1 MRPLMGEDIDSRI
14 CPTNN
19 LIRKAE
25 EIWQGKRF
33 KRYLAW
39 LHQPFRSNSPELER
53 RGARELKQE
62 QHMMDAAASAPFLN
76 GWVPGCRA

>member
-1 MRPLMGEDIDSRI
+1 MMLVVTLDFSLWP
-14 CPTNN
+14 
-19 LIRKAE
+19 IRNYRSLV
-25 EIWQGKRF
+25 IVLKRF
-33 KRYLAW
+33 ERYLAW

-62 QHMMDAAASAPFLN
+62 QHMMDAEEASAPFLK